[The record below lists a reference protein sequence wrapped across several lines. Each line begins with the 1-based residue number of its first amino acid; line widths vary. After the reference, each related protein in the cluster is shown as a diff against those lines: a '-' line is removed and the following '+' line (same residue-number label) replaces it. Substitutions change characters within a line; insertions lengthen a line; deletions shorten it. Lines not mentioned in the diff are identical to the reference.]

1 MDLAAVIA
9 RANAMVLAGLV
20 ALVAIIALVSYD
32 HALRFEAAR
41 DGVRHSRIVV
51 DAIQDLRSAIQAAE
65 SGQRG
70 YLLTGRDEYLAPY
83 RSALGQIALLQG
95 RLAQLVGDAPSQE
108 KRSEALA
115 QALQDKIAELAHT
128 IELRTSYGAAAAAR
142 VVETDVGLQIMD
154 RIMALLGEMQ
164 SEESARLEQGIA
176 TADAAETL
184 TRWWSVAGTSIAILL
199 LGFGA
204 WLLRRSFDDLVRAQG
219 EARSLALRLQSS
231 FDSLSQ
237 GIAVFDAD
245 RRLVHWN
252 DRFTQLLDL
261 PPSLQVHGTSYLSLG
276 HYLTSEDRPPFFETE
291 EQIALAESG
300 RSRRE
305 PVVYERTLG
314 GRVFEVRRTPMPDG
328 GFVVTCTDLTDRVTG
343 ERTLREA
350 QKMQAIGHLTGGIA
364 HDFNNLLTVILGN
377 LEAMQNLLGQ
387 DHPVGTRI
395 ESAARSAERGAS
407 LTRHLL
413 AFARRQPLEP
423 KPLNLRRLFTDMTG
437 LLRRTLGEH
446 IDVRVVETAGLWDVL
461 ADPAQVESAVLN
473 LAINARDAMLSGGRL
488 TIETANVMLDESYA
502 RGNAEVIAGDYVMIA
517 VTDTGTGMP
526 PEVIDRAFEPFFTTK
541 EAGRGTGLGL
551 SMVFGFAKQSAGH
564 VKIYS
569 ELGQGTS
576 VKLYLP
582 RVVGVSTRYERP
594 VEPIELPRTSATIL
608 VVEDDEAVREIVVL
622 HLRDFGYGVIEA
634 GDATEAL
641 TRAQAGVPIDM
652 VLTDVV
658 LPGPMR
664 GRELVERLTGLQ
676 PGLKVLFMSG
686 YTENAIVHHGKL
698 DDGVQLLSKPFKRDQ
713 LARKVAEVLGQ
724 GAIEQDNVVPLN
736 AGQKP
741 KG

>member
-1 MDLAAVIA
+1 
-9 RANAMVLAGLV
+9 MVLAGLV
-20 ALVAIIALVSYD
+20 ALVAIIALVSYE

-41 DGVRHSRIVV
+41 DGARHSRVVV
-51 DAIQDLRSAIQAAE
+51 DAIQDLRAAIQQAE

-70 YLLTGRDEYLAPY
+70 YLLTGRDEYLVPY
-83 RSALGQIALLQG
+83 RAALSQIVVLQG
-95 RLAQLVGDAPSQE
+95 HLSRLLGTDSTQQQRA
-108 KRSEALA
+108 EALA
-115 QALQDKIAELAHT
+115 HDIQAKLAELTHT
-128 IELRTSYGAAAAAR
+128 VELRTSYGADAATR
-142 VVETDVGLQIMD
+142 VVDTDAGLKTMD
-154 RIMALLGEMQ
+154 RIMAGLGTMQ
-164 SEESARLEQGIA
+164 TEESGRLEQRIVL
-176 TADAAETL
+176 ADRAEAM
-184 TRWWSVAGTSIAILL
+184 TRWWSIGGTLFAILL

-204 WLLRRSFDDLVRAQG
+204 YLLRRAFDDLRHAQG
-219 EARSLALRLQSS
+219 EARSLSLRLQSS

-237 GIAVFDAD
+237 GIAVFDPD

-252 DRFTQLLDL
+252 GRFTQLLDL
-261 PPSLQVHGTSYLSLG
+261 PPSLQVHGISYLTLG
-276 HYLTSEDRPPFFETE
+276 HYLANEDRPPFFETE

-328 GFVVTCTDLTDRVTG
+328 GFVVTCTDLTDRVTA

-350 QKMQAIGHLTGGIA
+350 QKMQAIGQLTGGIA

-377 LEAMQNLLGQ
+377 LEAMQHILGA
-387 DHPVGTRI
+387 DHPVATRI
-395 ESAARSAERGAS
+395 ESAARGAERGAS

-423 KPLNLRRLFTDMTG
+423 KPLNLKRQFTDMTG

-473 LAINARDAMLSGGRL
+473 LAINARDAMPSGGRL
-488 TIETANVMLDESYA
+488 TIETANVMLDERYA
-502 RGNAEVIAGDYVMIA
+502 RGHIEVAAGDYVMIA
-517 VTDTGTGMP
+517 VTDTGTGMT

-541 EAGRGTGLGL
+541 EAGKGTGLGL

-582 RVVGVSTRYERP
+582 RVIGASAQYERP
-594 VEPIELPRTSATIL
+594 AEPVQLPAQSATIL
-608 VVEDDEAVREIVVL
+608 VVEDDDAVREVVVL
-622 HLRDFGYGVIEA
+622 HLRDFGYTVIEA
-634 GDATEAL
+634 GDGTEAL
-641 TRAQAGVPIDM
+641 QRAQEAGTLDM

-664 GRELVERLTGLQ
+664 GKQLVQHLTDIA

-713 LARKVAEVLGQ
+713 LARKVAEVLGH
-724 GAIEQDNVVPLN
+724 AANDDNVVQLN
-736 AGQKP
+736 AANP
-741 KG
+741 KT

>member
-1 MDLAAVIA
+1 
-9 RANAMVLAGLV
+9 MVLAGLV
-20 ALVAIIALVSYD
+20 ALVAIIALVSYE

-41 DGVRHSRIVV
+41 DGARHSRVVV
-51 DAIQDLRSAIQAAE
+51 DAIQDLRAAIQQAE

-70 YLLTGRDEYLAPY
+70 YLLTGRDEYLVPY
-83 RSALGQIALLQG
+83 RAALSQIVVLQG
-95 RLAQLVGDAPSQE
+95 HLSRLLGTDSTQQQRA
-108 KRSEALA
+108 EALA
-115 QALQDKIAELAHT
+115 HDIQAKLAELTHT
-128 IELRTSYGAAAAAR
+128 VELRTSYGADAATR
-142 VVETDVGLQIMD
+142 VVDTDAGLKTMD
-154 RIMALLGEMQ
+154 RIMAGLGTMQ
-164 SEESARLEQGIA
+164 TEESGRLEQRIVL
-176 TADAAETL
+176 ADRAEAM
-184 TRWWSVAGTSIAILL
+184 TRWWSIGGTLFAILL

-204 WLLRRSFDDLVRAQG
+204 YLLRRAFDDLRHAQG
-219 EARSLALRLQSS
+219 EARSLSLRLQSS

-237 GIAVFDAD
+237 GIAVFDPD

-252 DRFTQLLDL
+252 GRFTQLLDL
-261 PPSLQVHGTSYLSLG
+261 PPSLQVHGISYLTLG
-276 HYLTSEDRPPFFETE
+276 HYLANEDRPPFFETE

-328 GFVVTCTDLTDRVTG
+328 GFVVTCTDLTDRVTA

-350 QKMQAIGHLTGGIA
+350 QKMQAIGQLTGGIA

-377 LEAMQNLLGQ
+377 LEAMQHILGA
-387 DHPVGTRI
+387 DHPVATRI
-395 ESAARSAERGAS
+395 ESAARGAERGAS

-423 KPLNLRRLFTDMTG
+423 KPLNLKRQFTDMTG
-437 LLRRTLGEH
+437 LLRRTLGGH

-473 LAINARDAMLSGGRL
+473 LAINARDAMPSGGRL
-488 TIETANVMLDESYA
+488 TIETANVMLDERYA
-502 RGNAEVIAGDYVMIA
+502 RGHIEVAAGDYVMIA
-517 VTDTGTGMP
+517 VTDTGTGMT

-541 EAGRGTGLGL
+541 EAGKGTGLGL

-582 RVVGVSTRYERP
+582 RVIGASAQYERP
-594 VEPIELPRTSATIL
+594 AEPVQLPAQSATIL
-608 VVEDDEAVREIVVL
+608 VVEDDDAVREVVVL
-622 HLRDFGYGVIEA
+622 HLRDFGYTVIEA
-634 GDATEAL
+634 GDGTEAL
-641 TRAQAGVPIDM
+641 QRAQEAGTLDM

-664 GRELVERLTGLQ
+664 GKQLVQHLTDIA

-713 LARKVAEVLGQ
+713 LARKVAEVLGH
-724 GAIEQDNVVPLN
+724 AANDDNVVRLN
-736 AGQKP
+736 AKP
-741 KG
+741 MA

>member
-1 MDLAAVIA
+1 
-9 RANAMVLAGLV
+9 MVLAGLI
-20 ALVAIIALVSYD
+20 ALVAIIAFVSYD

-41 DGVRHSRIVV
+41 DSARHSRIVV
-51 DAIQDLRSAIQAAE
+51 DAVQDLRSAIQAAE

-70 YLLTGRDEYLAPY
+70 YLLTGREEYLLPY
-83 RSALGQIALLQG
+83 RGALGQLAVLQG
-95 RLAQLVGDAPSQE
+95 RLSQLVGGTPTQE
-108 KRSEALA
+108 KRNEALA
-115 QALQDKIAELAHT
+115 QALQDKLAELAHT
-128 IELRTSYGAAAAAR
+128 IELRSSYGAAAAAH
-142 VVETDVGLQIMD
+142 VVDTDAGLQAMD

-164 SEESARLEQGIA
+164 SEESARMEQGIT

-184 TRWWSVAGTSIAILL
+184 TRWWSIAGTSFAVLL
-199 LGFGA
+199 LAFGA
-204 WLLRRSFDDLVRAQG
+204 WMLRRSFDDLGRAQS

-261 PPSLQVHGTSYLSLG
+261 PPSLQVQGTSYLSLG
-276 HYLTSEDRPPFFETE
+276 HYLTGEGRLPFFETE
-291 EQIALAESG
+291 EQITLAESG

-328 GFVVTCTDLTDRVTG
+328 GFVVTCTDLTDRATA

-377 LEAMQNLLGQ
+377 LEAMQNLL
-387 DHPVGTRI
+387 DPAHPAGGRI

-473 LAINARDAMLSGGRL
+473 LAINARDAMPSGGRL
-488 TIETANVMLDESYA
+488 TIETASVVLDDSYA
-502 RGNAEVIAGDYVMIA
+502 RGHVEVTAGDYVMIA

-526 PEVIDRAFEPFFTTK
+526 PEVVERAFEPFFTTK

-551 SMVFGFAKQSAGH
+551 SMVFGFAKQSSGH

-582 RVVGVSTRYERP
+582 RVIGASTRYERP
-594 VEPIELPRTSATIL
+594 AEPIELPRGSATIL

-622 HLRDFGYGVIEA
+622 HLTDFGYSVIEA
-634 GDATEAL
+634 GDAREAL
-641 TRAQAGVPIDM
+641 ARAGDAASIDM

-664 GRELVERLTGLQ
+664 GRELVQRLTELQ
-676 PGLKVLFMSG
+676 PGLKILFMSS

-713 LARKVAEVLGQ
+713 LARKVAEVLGL
-724 GAIEQDNVVPLN
+724 GATEQDNVVQLN

>member
-1 MDLAAVIA
+1 MAAVIA

-32 HALRFEAAR
+32 HAIRFEVAR
-41 DGVRHSRIVV
+41 DDARHSRIVV
-51 DAIQDLRSAIQAAE
+51 DAIQDLRAAVQQAE

-70 YLLTGRDEYLAPY
+70 YLLTGRDEYLVPY
-83 RSALGQIALLQG
+83 RAMLGQIASLQG
-95 RLAQLVGDAPSQE
+95 HLSQLVGTDPIQE
-108 KRSEALA
+108 KRVEALA
-115 QALQDKIAELAHT
+115 QSIQDKLSELAHT
-128 IELRTSYGAAAAAR
+128 IELRSSYGAAAATQ
-142 VVETDVGLQIMD
+142 VVDTDAGLRDMD

-164 SEESARLEQGIA
+164 TDESARMETGFA
-176 TADAAETL
+176 AADAAEVL
-184 TRWWSVAGTSIAILL
+184 TRWWSVGGTVLAILL
-199 LGFGA
+199 LGVGA
-204 WLLRRSFDDLVRAQG
+204 WMLRQSFDQLRRAQG

-237 GIAVFDAD
+237 GIAMFDSD
-245 RRLVHWN
+245 RLLVNWN
-252 DRFTQLLDL
+252 GRFAQLLDL
-261 PPSLQVHGTSYLSLG
+261 PASLQVRGTSYQSLG
-276 HYLTSEDRPPFFETE
+276 HYLASQDRPPFFETE
-291 EQIALAESG
+291 EQIALAENS

-305 PVVYERTLG
+305 PVVYERTLAA
-314 GRVFEVRRTPMPDG
+314 RTFEVRRTPMPDG
-328 GFVVTCTDLTDRVTG
+328 GFVVTCTDITERVTS

-350 QKMQAIGHLTGGIA
+350 QKMQAIGQLTGGVA

-377 LEAMQNLLGQ
+377 LEAMQKILGN
-387 DHPVGTRI
+387 DHAVAGRI
-395 ESAARSAERGAS
+395 ESAVRGAERGAS

-423 KPLNLRRLFTDMTG
+423 KPLNLRRQFTDMTG

-473 LAINARDAMLSGGRL
+473 LAINARDAMTAGGRL
-488 TIETANVMLDESYA
+488 TIETANVVLDERYA
-502 RGNAEVIAGDYVMIA
+502 RGHAEVVAGDYVMIA
-517 VTDTGTGMP
+517 VTDTGTGMT
-526 PEVIDRAFEPFFTTK
+526 PEVIERAFEPFFTTK

-582 RVVGVSTRYERP
+582 RVIGASAQYERP
-594 VEPIELPRTSATIL
+594 AEPVELPAQSATIL

-622 HLRDFGYGVIEA
+622 HLRDFGYSVIEA
-634 GDATEAL
+634 GDGAQAL
-641 TRAQAGVPIDM
+641 KRAQEVGHLDM

-658 LPGPMR
+658 LPGTMR
-664 GRELVERLTGLQ
+664 GKELVQHLSDIS

-713 LARKVAEVLGQ
+713 LARKVAEVLGH
-724 GAIEQDNVVPLN
+724 GDLADAGNVV
-736 AGQKP
+736 QMKP
-741 KG
+741 KA

>member
-1 MDLAAVIA
+1 LAAVIA
-9 RANAMVLAGLV
+9 KANAMVLTGLV
-20 ALVAIIALVSYD
+20 ALVVIIALVSYD
-32 HALRFEAAR
+32 HAIRFEIAR
-41 DGVRHSRIVV
+41 DSARHSRIVV
-51 DAIQDLRSAIQAAE
+51 DAIQDLRAAVQQAE

-83 RSALGQIALLQG
+83 RAALGQIAVLQG
-95 RLAQLVGDAPSQE
+95 HLSQLVGAEPAQE
-108 KRSEALA
+108 KRVEALA
-115 QALQDKIAELAHT
+115 RDIQEKLSELAHT
-128 IELRTSYGAAAAAR
+128 IELRAGYGADAATR
-142 VVETDVGLQIMD
+142 VVDTDAGLQAMD
-154 RIMALLGEMQ
+154 RIMAGLGEMQ
-164 SEESARLEQGIA
+164 SEESARMEQGIV

-184 TRWWSVAGTSIAILL
+184 TRWWSVGGTIFAVLL
-199 LGFGA
+199 LGLGA
-204 WLLRRSFDDLVRAQG
+204 YMLRRSFDDLRRAQG
-219 EARSLALRLQSS
+219 EARSLSLRLQSS

-237 GIAVFDAD
+237 GIAVFDPT

-252 DRFTQLLDL
+252 GRFAQLLDL
-261 PPSLQVHGTSYLSLG
+261 PPSLQVHGTSYVSLG
-276 HYLTSEDRPPFFETE
+276 HYLASEDRPAFFETE
-291 EQIALAESG
+291 EQIALAETG

-328 GFVVTCTDLTDRVTG
+328 GFVVTCTDLTDRVTS

-350 QKMQAIGHLTGGIA
+350 QKMQAIGQLTGGVA

-377 LEAMQNLLGQ
+377 LEAMQHILGP
-387 DHPVGTRI
+387 DHPATSRI
-395 ESAARSAERGAS
+395 ESAARGAERGAS

-423 KPLNLRRLFTDMTG
+423 KPLNLKRQFTDMTG
-437 LLRRTLGEH
+437 LLQRTLGEH

-473 LAINARDAMLSGGRL
+473 LAINARDAMASGGRL
-488 TIETANVMLDESYA
+488 TIETATVVLDERYA
-502 RGNAEVIAGDYVMIA
+502 RGHVEVTAGDYVMIA
-517 VTDTGTGMP
+517 VTDTGTGMTP
-526 PEVIDRAFEPFFTTK
+526 DVIDRAFEPFFTTK

-551 SMVFGFAKQSAGH
+551 SMVFGFAKQSSGH

-582 RVVGVSTRYERP
+582 RVVGASAQYERP
-594 VEPIELPRTSATIL
+594 AEPVQLPAQSATIL
-608 VVEDDEAVREIVVL
+608 VVEDDEAVREVVVL
-622 HLRDFGYGVIEA
+622 HLRDFGYTVVEA
-634 GDATEAL
+634 ADGTEAL
-641 TRAQAGVPIDM
+641 QRAQETRPLDM

-664 GRELVERLTGLQ
+664 GKQLVQHLTDIA
-676 PGLKVLFMSG
+676 PGIKVLFMSG

-713 LARKVAEVLGQ
+713 LARKVAEVLGH
-724 GAIEQDNVVPLN
+724 AANDDNVVQLN
-736 AGQKP
+736 AAKP
-741 KG
+741 KA

>member
-1 MDLAAVIA
+1 LAAVIA

-32 HALRFEAAR
+32 HAIRFEVAR
-41 DGVRHSRIVV
+41 DDARHSRIVV
-51 DAIQDLRSAIQAAE
+51 DAIQDLRAAVQQAE

-70 YLLTGRDEYLAPY
+70 YLLTGRDEYLVPY
-83 RSALGQIALLQG
+83 RAMLGQIASLQG
-95 RLAQLVGDAPSQE
+95 HLSQLVGTDPIQE
-108 KRSEALA
+108 KRVEALA
-115 QALQDKIAELAHT
+115 QSIQDKLSELAHT
-128 IELRTSYGAAAAAR
+128 IELRSSYGAAAATQ
-142 VVETDVGLQIMD
+142 VVDTDAGLRDMD

-164 SEESARLEQGIA
+164 TDESARMETGFA
-176 TADAAETL
+176 AADAAEVL
-184 TRWWSVAGTSIAILL
+184 TRWWSVGGTVLAILL
-199 LGFGA
+199 LGVGA
-204 WLLRRSFDDLVRAQG
+204 WMLRQSFDQLRRAQG

-237 GIAVFDAD
+237 GIAMFDSD
-245 RRLVHWN
+245 RLLVNWN
-252 DRFTQLLDL
+252 GRFAQLLDL
-261 PPSLQVHGTSYLSLG
+261 PASLQVRGTSYQSLG
-276 HYLTSEDRPPFFETE
+276 HYLASQDRPPFFETE
-291 EQIALAESG
+291 EQIALAENS

-305 PVVYERTLG
+305 PVVYERTLAA
-314 GRVFEVRRTPMPDG
+314 RTFEVRRTPMPDG
-328 GFVVTCTDLTDRVTG
+328 GFVVTCTDITERVTS

-350 QKMQAIGHLTGGIA
+350 QKMQAIGQLTGGVA

-377 LEAMQNLLGQ
+377 LEAMQKILGN
-387 DHPVGTRI
+387 DHAVAGRI
-395 ESAARSAERGAS
+395 ESAVRGAERGAS

-423 KPLNLRRLFTDMTG
+423 KPLNLRRQFTDMTG

-473 LAINARDAMLSGGRL
+473 LAINARDAMTAGGRL
-488 TIETANVMLDESYA
+488 TIETANVVLDERYA
-502 RGNAEVIAGDYVMIA
+502 RGHAEVVAGDYVMIA
-517 VTDTGTGMP
+517 VTDTGTGMT
-526 PEVIDRAFEPFFTTK
+526 PEVIERAFEPFFTTK

-582 RVVGVSTRYERP
+582 RVIGASAQYERP
-594 VEPIELPRTSATIL
+594 AEPVELPAQSATIL

-622 HLRDFGYGVIEA
+622 HLRDFGYSVIEA
-634 GDATEAL
+634 GDGAQAL
-641 TRAQAGVPIDM
+641 KRAQEVGHLDM

-658 LPGPMR
+658 LPGTMR
-664 GRELVERLTGLQ
+664 GKELVQHLSDIS

-713 LARKVAEVLGQ
+713 LARKVAEVLGH
-724 GAIEQDNVVPLN
+724 GDLADAGNVV
-736 AGQKP
+736 QMKP
-741 KG
+741 KA

>member
-1 MDLAAVIA
+1 LAAVVA
-9 RANAMVLAGLV
+9 RANAIVLVGLV
-20 ALVAIIALVSYD
+20 ALVAIIALVSYQ

-41 DGVRHSRIVV
+41 DGARHSRILV
-51 DAIQDLRSAIQAAE
+51 DAIQDLRATIQAAE

-70 YLLTGRDEYLAPY
+70 YLLTARDEYLTPY
-83 RSALGQIALLQG
+83 RSALSQIAVLQG
-95 RLAQLVGDAPSQE
+95 RLSQLVGDVPDQR
-108 KRSEALA
+108 KRFEALA
-115 QALQDKIAELAHT
+115 QAIQDKLSELAHT
-128 IELRTSYGAAAAAR
+128 IELRASYGAEAANR
-142 VVETDVGLQIMD
+142 VVDTDVGLAAMD
-154 RIMALLGEMQ
+154 RIMALLGEM
-164 SEESARLEQGIA
+164 ESVEGARMEQGI
-176 TADAAETL
+176 TAADGAERL
-184 TRWWSVAGTSIAILL
+184 TRWWSIGGTAFAILL
-199 LGFGA
+199 LSFGA
-204 WLLRRSFDDLVRAQG
+204 WLLRRSFGDLGQAQG
-219 EARSLALRLQSS
+219 EALRLQSS

-237 GIAVFDAD
+237 GIAVFDAE

-252 DRFTQLLDL
+252 GRFSQLLDL
-261 PPSLQVHGTSYLSLG
+261 PPSLQVQGTSYTSLG

-328 GFVVTCTDLTDRVTG
+328 GFVVTCTDLTDRATS

-350 QKMQAIGHLTGGIA
+350 QKMQAIGHLTGGVA

-377 LEAMQNLLGQ
+377 LEAIRNGLGA
-387 DHPVGTRI
+387 DHPMSARI
-395 ESAARSAERGAS
+395 DNAARGAERGAS

-423 KPLNLRRLFTDMTG
+423 KPLSLRRLFIDMTG

-473 LAINARDAMLSGGRL
+473 LAINARDAMPTGGRL
-488 TIETANVMLDESYA
+488 TIETANVVLDESYA
-502 RGNAEVIAGDYVMIA
+502 RSHAEVTAGDYVMIA
-517 VTDTGTGMP
+517 VTDTGSGMP
-526 PEVIDRAFEPFFTTK
+526 PEVVERAFEPFFTTK
-541 EAGRGTGLGL
+541 PAGRGTGLGL

-569 ELGQGTS
+569 ELGHGTS

-582 RVVGVSTRYERP
+582 RVIGASTRYERP
-594 VEPIELPRTSATIL
+594 AEPVELPRRSATIL
-608 VVEDDEAVREIVVL
+608 VVEDDETVREIVVL
-622 HLRDFGYGVIEA
+622 HLTDFGYRVIEA

-641 TRAQAGVPIDM
+641 ARAREVPSIDM

-658 LPGPMR
+658 LPGAMR
-664 GRELVERLTGLQ
+664 GKELVQRLGETL

-713 LARKVAEVLGQ
+713 LARKVAEVLGDTA
-724 GAIEQDNVVPLN
+724 GAPGNVIAL
-736 AGQKP
+736 KP

>member
-1 MDLAAVIA
+1 MAAVIA
-9 RANAMVLAGLV
+9 KANAMVLAGLV

-41 DGVRHSRIVV
+41 DAARHSRIVV
-51 DAIQDLRSAIQAAE
+51 DAVQDLRSAVQAAE
-65 SGQRG
+65 TGQRG
-70 YLLTGRDEYLAPY
+70 YLLTGREEYLAPY
-83 RSALGQIALLQG
+83 HGALTDIAVLQG
-95 RLAQLVGDAPSQE
+95 RLSQLIGNEPAQQKRVEALTQAIQE
-108 KRSEALA
+108 KLSE
-115 QALQDKIAELAHT
+115 IAHT
-128 IELRTSYGAAAAAR
+128 IELRTSYGVDASLHA
-142 VVETDVGLQIMD
+142 VDTDIGLRAME

-164 SEESARLEQGIA
+164 SVESARMEQGIA
-176 TADAAETL
+176 TADAAEVL
-184 TRWWSVAGTSIAILL
+184 TRWWSIGGTALAILL

-204 WLLRRSFDDLVRAQG
+204 WLLRRSFGDLRTAQS
-219 EARSLALRLQSS
+219 EARSLALHLQSS

-237 GIAVFDAD
+237 GIAVFDAE
-245 RRLVHWN
+245 RQLVHWN
-252 DRFTQLLDL
+252 GRFTQLLDL

-276 HYLTSEDRPPFFETE
+276 HFLSSEDRPPFFETE
-291 EQIALAESG
+291 EQIVLAESG

-305 PVVYERTLG
+305 PVVYERSLG
-314 GRVFEVRRTPMPDG
+314 GRIFEVRRTPMPDG
-328 GFVVTCTDLTDRVTG
+328 GFVVTCTDLTDRVTA

-350 QKMQAIGHLTGGIA
+350 QKMQAIGQLTGGVA

-377 LEAMQNLLGQ
+377 LEAMQALLGQ
-387 DHPVGTRI
+387 DHPIVPRI
-395 ESAARSAERGAS
+395 ESAARGAERGAS

-423 KPLNLRRLFTDMTG
+423 KPVSLRRLFTDMTG

-473 LAINARDAMLSGGRL
+473 LAINARDAMPSGGRL
-488 TIETANVMLDESYA
+488 TIETANVMLDETYA
-502 RGNAEVIAGDYVMIA
+502 RGHVEVTAGDYVMIA
-517 VTDTGTGMP
+517 VTDTGTGMT

-541 EAGRGTGLGL
+541 DAGRGTGLGL
-551 SMVFGFAKQSAGH
+551 SMVFGFAKQSFGH

-569 ELGQGTS
+569 ELGHGTS

-594 VEPIELPRTSATIL
+594 VEPLELPRTSATIL
-608 VVEDDEAVREIVVL
+608 VVEDDEAVREVVVM
-622 HLRDFGYGVIEA
+622 HLRDFGYSVIEA
-634 GDATEAL
+634 GDGAEAL
-641 TRAQAGVPIDM
+641 ERAGGTVPIDM

-658 LPGPMR
+658 LPGTIR
-664 GRELVERLTGLQ
+664 GKELVRRLTDLS

-713 LARKVAEVLGQ
+713 LARKVAEVLGTD
-724 GAIEQDNVVPLN
+724 AAEDDNVVQLN
-736 AGQKP
+736 AVQNP

>member
-1 MDLAAVIA
+1 MAAVIA

-20 ALVAIIALVSYD
+20 SLVAIIALVSYD

-51 DAIQDLRSAIQAAE
+51 DAIQDLRAAVQQAE

-83 RSALGQIALLQG
+83 RTALGQIALLQG
-95 RLAQLVGDAPSQE
+95 HLSQLVGTDPLQE
-108 KRSEALA
+108 QRDGALA
-115 QALQDKIAELAHT
+115 QNIQDKLSELAHT
-128 IELRTSYGAAAAAR
+128 IELRTSYGASAATQ
-142 VVETDVGLQIMD
+142 VVDTDVGLRAMD

-164 SEESARLEQGIA
+164 TDESARMESGIA
-176 TADAAETL
+176 TADAAEVL
-184 TRWWSVAGTSIAILL
+184 TRWWSVGGTVFAILL
-199 LGFGA
+199 LGVGA
-204 WLLRRSFDDLVRAQG
+204 WMLRQSFDQLRRAQG

-237 GIAVFDAD
+237 GIAVFDPD
-245 RRLVHWN
+245 WLLVHWN
-252 DRFTQLLDL
+252 GRFAQLLDL
-261 PPSLQVHGTSYLSLG
+261 PPSLQVHGTRYQSLG
-276 HYLTSEDRPPFFETE
+276 HYLTNQDRPPFFETE
-291 EQIALAESG
+291 EQITLAETG

-305 PVVYERTLG
+305 PVVYERTLAS
-314 GRVFEVRRTPMPDG
+314 RVFEVRRTPMPGG
-328 GFVVTCTDLTDRVTG
+328 GFVVTCTDITDRVTS

-350 QKMQAIGHLTGGIA
+350 QKMQAIGQLTGGVA

-377 LEAMQNLLGQ
+377 LEAMQRALGS
-387 DHPVGTRI
+387 DHPVTTRI
-395 ESAARSAERGAS
+395 ESAARGAERGAA

-423 KPLNLRRLFTDMTG
+423 KPLNLRRQFIDMTG

-473 LAINARDAMLSGGRL
+473 LAINARDAMTAGGRL
-488 TIETANVMLDESYA
+488 TIETANVVLDERYA
-502 RGNAEVIAGDYVMIA
+502 RGHAEVLAGDYVMIA
-517 VTDTGTGMP
+517 VTDTGTGMT
-526 PEVIDRAFEPFFTTK
+526 PEVIERAFEPFFTTK
-541 EAGRGTGLGL
+541 EAGKGTGLGL

-582 RVVGVSTRYERP
+582 RVIGASAQYERP
-594 VEPIELPRTSATIL
+594 VEPVELPAQSATIL

-622 HLRDFGYGVIEA
+622 HLRDFGYTVLEA
-634 GDATEAL
+634 GDGSQAL
-641 TRAQAGVPIDM
+641 KRAQEAGHLDM

-658 LPGPMR
+658 LPGTMR
-664 GRELVERLTGLQ
+664 GKELVQHLNDIS

-713 LARKVAEVLGQ
+713 LARKVAEVLGR
-724 GAIEQDNVVPLN
+724 GDEADSDNVV
-736 AGQKP
+736 QMKP
-741 KG
+741 KA

>member
-1 MDLAAVIA
+1 MAAVIA

-32 HALRFEAAR
+32 HAIRFEVAR
-41 DGVRHSRIVV
+41 DDARHSRIVV
-51 DAIQDLRSAIQAAE
+51 DAIQDLRAAVQQAE

-70 YLLTGRDEYLAPY
+70 YLLTGRDEYLVPY
-83 RSALGQIALLQG
+83 RAMLGQIASLQG
-95 RLAQLVGDAPSQE
+95 HLSQLVGTDPIQE
-108 KRSEALA
+108 KRVEALA
-115 QALQDKIAELAHT
+115 QSIQDKLSELAHT
-128 IELRTSYGAAAAAR
+128 IELRSSYGAAAATQ
-142 VVETDVGLQIMD
+142 VVDTDAGLRDMD

-164 SEESARLEQGIA
+164 TDESARMETGFA
-176 TADAAETL
+176 AADAAEVL
-184 TRWWSVAGTSIAILL
+184 TRWWSVGGTVLAILL
-199 LGFGA
+199 LGVGA
-204 WLLRRSFDDLVRAQG
+204 WMLRQSFDQLRRAQG

-237 GIAVFDAD
+237 GIAMFDSD
-245 RRLVHWN
+245 RLLVNWN
-252 DRFTQLLDL
+252 GRFAQLLDL
-261 PPSLQVHGTSYLSLG
+261 PASLQVRGTSYQSLG
-276 HYLTSEDRPPFFETE
+276 HYLASQDRPPFFETE
-291 EQIALAESG
+291 EQIALAENS

-305 PVVYERTLG
+305 PVVYESTLAART
-314 GRVFEVRRTPMPDG
+314 FEVRRTPMPDG
-328 GFVVTCTDLTDRVTG
+328 GFVVTCTDITERVTS

-350 QKMQAIGHLTGGIA
+350 QKMQAIGQLTGGVA

-377 LEAMQNLLGQ
+377 LEAMQKILGN
-387 DHPVGTRI
+387 DHAVAGRI
-395 ESAARSAERGAS
+395 ESAVRGAERGAS

-423 KPLNLRRLFTDMTG
+423 KPLNLRRQFTDMTG

-473 LAINARDAMLSGGRL
+473 LAINARDAMTAGGRL
-488 TIETANVMLDESYA
+488 TIETANVVLDERYA
-502 RGNAEVIAGDYVMIA
+502 RGHAEVVAGDYVMIA
-517 VTDTGTGMP
+517 VTDTGTGMT
-526 PEVIDRAFEPFFTTK
+526 PEVIERAFEPFFTTK

-582 RVVGVSTRYERP
+582 RVIGASAQYERP
-594 VEPIELPRTSATIL
+594 AEPVELPAQSATIL

-622 HLRDFGYGVIEA
+622 HLRDFGYSVIEA
-634 GDATEAL
+634 GDGAQAL
-641 TRAQAGVPIDM
+641 KRAQEVGHLDM

-658 LPGPMR
+658 LPGTMR
-664 GRELVERLTGLQ
+664 GKELVQHLSDIS

-713 LARKVAEVLGQ
+713 LARKVAEVLGH
-724 GAIEQDNVVPLN
+724 GDLADAGNVV
-736 AGQKP
+736 QMKP
-741 KG
+741 KA